1 MGIKLK
7 QKNKMQKIKK
17 KILNL
22 KIKEIIFQRI
32 DYIIQAKEYLE
43 LLDKIHPY
51 IISSQNN
58 SIPVDLVNYLIEIFS
73 CFNVK

>member
-22 KIKEIIFQRI
+22 KIKEIIFKRI

>member
-22 KIKEIIFQRI
+22 KIKEIIFKRI
-32 DYIIQAKEYLE
+32 EYIIQAKEYLE

>member
-22 KIKEIIFQRI
+22 KIKEIIFKRI

-58 SIPVDLVNYLIEIFS
+58 SIPVDLVNYLIEKFDLILLM
-73 CFNVK
+73 